1 MIEAT
6 GCGKE
11 REMTQLVTDDVEHH
25 GHRREIQASWRRSR
39 LAGLAPDAELDAV
52 IGDVDSSSRIMQA
65 AAPVLKDLS
74 RQFEGFEV
82 GTLLADRSA
91 TLVARCFGT
100 DALAREVD
108 RLGALPGVDFSEA
121 RSGTNAIATPF
132 ETRSALFVSRE
143 DHFLDS
149 MRKYFCVGVP
159 ILHPVTQRIEG
170 VIDVMTNAEVSP
182 ALMKSV
188 MMRAARDIHQGLI
201 ESYDVNLMAVFAA
214 FNTLRRTATDAVVMI
229 NDDIVLNNRH
239 AVDILA
245 PEDYVTLRGIALE
258 RPGFSGVLEL
268 MLSSGSAAT
277 VKVTDMGDP
286 HAVVFQ
292 LRRSGEAPQPI
303 PRGTRPQRAGSELDA
318 AIDQARSAVG
328 HVFVTGEPGAGKT
341 WVATQLAEGTD
352 ARFLDAGD
360 VITIGAQEWVA
371 DLQRTVAAA
380 PGVLVVDNV
389 DLLNQQAL
397 SWLSRILRSPEARKV
412 VLTAT
417 ARDDAGADTGYLQ
430 SLCTSSVGVPP
441 LRERAAE
448 FNSLARGI
456 VGELA
461 GSQVRLTLSAL
472 EALAAHSWPGNV
484 SELARVLR
492 DVVARRSAGDIT
504 VNDLPAQF
512 HATKQ
517 RHGLT
522 QLQEIERAAI
532 ESALKACHNN
542 KVHAANQL
550 GISRSTLY
558 ARIREYRLG

>member
-1 MIEAT
+1 MA
-6 GCGKE
+6 
-11 REMTQLVTDDVEHH
+11 QLAPDDVDHQ

-39 LAGLAPDAELDAV
+39 LAGLEHDAELDTV

-100 DALAREVD
+100 DTLARAVD
-108 RLGALPGVDFSEA
+108 RLGALPGADFSET

-132 ETRSALFVSRE
+132 ETRSALFVSRD
-143 DHFLDS
+143 DHFLAS
-149 MRKYFCVGVP
+149 MRSYFCVGVP

-229 NDDIVLNNRH
+229 SDDIVLNNRH

-258 RPGFSGVLEL
+258 RPGFSGVLEV
-268 MLSSGSAAT
+268 MLSSGSSAT

-292 LRRSGEAPQPI
+292 LRRSGKAPLPV
-303 PRGTRPQRAGSELDA
+303 PRGPRPQRVGSDLDV
-318 AIDQARSAVG
+318 AIDQARAEAG

-341 WVATQLAEGTD
+341 WVAAQLADSAD

-360 VITIGAQEWVA
+360 VITVGAQHWVA
-371 DLQRTVAAA
+371 DLLRTVEAA

-389 DLLNQQAL
+389 DLLTPQVISYL
-397 SWLSRILRSPEARKV
+397 TRILRSPETPKV
-412 VLTAT
+412 VLTAST
-417 ARDDAGADTGYLQ
+417 RGASDADTSYLQ
-430 SLCTSSVGVPP
+430 SLCTSSVTIPP

-448 FNSLARGI
+448 FDALARGI
-456 VGELA
+456 AGELA
-461 GSQVRLTLSAL
+461 GDRVRLTLSAL
-472 EALAAHSWPGNV
+472 EALAAHTWPGNF

-492 DVVARRSAGDIT
+492 DVVTRRSAGDIT

-512 HATKQ
+512 QAARQ

-522 QLQEIERAAI
+522 RLQEIERAAI
-532 ESALKACHNN
+532 ESALKGCQNN

>member
-1 MIEAT
+1 
-6 GCGKE
+6 
-11 REMTQLVTDDVEHH
+11 MTQLAPDDVDHQ
-25 GHRREIQASWRRSR
+25 GRRREIEASWRRSR
-39 LAGLAPDAELDAV
+39 LAGLHQDAELDAV

-65 AAPVLKDLS
+65 AAPVLKELS

-91 TLVARCFGT
+91 TLVARCFGS
-100 DALAREVD
+100 DRLARDAD
-108 RLGALPGVDFSEA
+108 RFGALPGVDFSEA
-121 RSGTNAIATPF
+121 RSGTNGIATPF

-143 DHFLDS
+143 DHFLEC
-149 MRKYFCVGVP
+149 MRPYLCVGVP

-170 VIDVMTNAEVSP
+170 VIDVMTTSEVSP

-188 MMRAARDIHQGLI
+188 IMRAARDIHQGLI

-229 NDDIVLNNRH
+229 NDDVVLNNRH

-245 PEDYVTLRGIALE
+245 PDDYVTLRGIALQ
-258 RPGFSGVLEL
+258 RPGFSGVLEV
-268 MLSSGSAAT
+268 MLSSGSSAT

-303 PRGTRPQRAGSELDA
+303 PRGTRPQRVGSELDV

-341 WVATQLAEGTD
+341 WVATHLADGAD

-360 VITIGAQEWVA
+360 VITVGAQEWVA
-371 DLQRTVAAA
+371 DLQRTVASA
-380 PGVLVVDNV
+380 PGVLIVDNV
-389 DLLNQQAL
+389 DLLTQQAI
-397 SWLSRILRSPEARKV
+397 SWLSRILRSPDAAKV

-417 ARDDAGADTGYLQ
+417 ARDDSGADTGYLQ
-430 SLCTSSVGVPP
+430 SLCTASVTVPP

-448 FNSLARGI
+448 FNTLTRGI
-456 VGELA
+456 AGELA
-461 GSQVRLTLSAL
+461 GGQVRLTLSAL
-472 EALAAHSWPGNV
+472 EALAAHTWPGNI
-484 SELARVLR
+484 SELVRVLR

-512 HATKQ
+512 HAAKQ